1 MANFGDWQD
10 VIILAAGFLLSI
22 GAGLVGAHF
31 QRVIDR
37 RAERRPL
44 SHLLNFGPD
53 NLLVVFPQRD
63 ESPEAILPR
72 TSTEDFL
79 AMNNFISALLNMGWS
94 RKVGVRDTT
103 RVTEADKRRN
113 LVVICSPKSN
123 TLADGLQ
130 KELKRLYP
138 NAFTFV
144 PGTEVC
150 IRDRDGADIH
160 SKSYQQIRD
169 YLAAGVAKSE
179 LPTKIYEDYAVVAK
193 VTNPWNDKTKVV
205 WVAGIRGIGTWGAA
219 ECIKKEWQ
227 QIYDMLP
234 DGQKEHDFSALV
246 RIQYDNSD
254 ITAMNVR
261 RVELLKGATA

>member
-1 MANFGDWQD
+1 MTNLGDWKD
-10 VIILAAGFLLSI
+10 IILLAAGFLLSI
-22 GAGLVGAHF
+22 GAGLVGAHL

-44 SHLLNFGPD
+44 SQLLNFGPE
-53 NLLVVFPQRD
+53 NLLVVFPPRD

-103 RVTEADKRRN
+103 RLTEADKRRN

-123 TLADGLQ
+123 TFAGTLQ

-144 PGTEVC
+144 SGQEVC

-160 SKSYQQIRD
+160 SKSYKQIKD
-169 YLAAGVAKSE
+169 HLAAGVAKSE
-179 LPTKIYEDYAVVAK
+179 LPSKAYEDYAVVAK
-193 VTNPWNDKTKVV
+193 VTSPWNDRAKVV

-227 QIYDMLP
+227 QIYDKLP
-234 DGQKEHDFSALV
+234 DGRKEHDFSALV
-246 RIQYDNSD
+246 RVEYDNSD
-254 ITAMNVR
+254 IKLVEVR
-261 RVELLKGATA
+261 RVELLTGATA